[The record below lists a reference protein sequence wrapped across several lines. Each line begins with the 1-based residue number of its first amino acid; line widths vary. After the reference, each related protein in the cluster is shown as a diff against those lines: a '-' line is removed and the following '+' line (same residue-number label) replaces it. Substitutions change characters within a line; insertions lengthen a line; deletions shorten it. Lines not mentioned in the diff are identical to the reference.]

1 MISIIVPIYNESAD
15 SIVQLLEWL
24 NKNSFDHIE
33 EIILVDGGGS
43 DGIKSKLDAYENV
56 KYTTSKKG
64 RATQMNHG
72 AKMSK
77 GSILYFLHADSFPPK
92 HFDLYIHQ
100 SLKNRNKVKAGCFTL
115 RFDSDHW
122 WLRLMGWATMINHS
136 SCRGG
141 DQSLFVDRELFFA
154 LNGYDEAYE
163 VYEDNEF
170 IHRLYKNTTFM
181 VVRQPIKTSA
191 RHYKKVG
198 VWRLQ
203 WLHLRV
209 YLKRWSGAGAYELN
223 AFYKAKIEGIKERF
237 LA

>member
-1 MISIIVPIYNESAD
+1 MISIIIPIYKESTD
-15 SIVQLLEWL
+15 SIIQLLEYL
-24 NKNSFDHIE
+24 RKNTFGHIG

-43 DGIKSKLDAYENV
+43 DRIKPKLTSYDNV
-56 KYTTSKKG
+56 KYITSKKG
-64 RATQMNHG
+64 RATQMNLG
-72 AKMSK
+72 AKMAN

-92 HFDLYIHQ
+92 HFDLYIQ
-100 SLKNRNKVKAGCFTL
+100 QLLENGAKVNAGCFTL

-122 WLRLMGWATMINHS
+122 WLKLMGWATIINHS
-136 SCRGG
+136 FCRGG

-154 LNGYDEAYE
+154 LNGYDETYE

-170 IHRLYKNTTFM
+170 IQRLYKNTAFK
-181 VVRQPIKTSA
+181 VVRKPIKTSA

-209 YLKRWSGAGAYELN
+209 YLKKWSGAGPHDLN
-223 AFYKAKIEGIKERF
+223 TFYKAKIEVIKERC
-237 LA
+237 